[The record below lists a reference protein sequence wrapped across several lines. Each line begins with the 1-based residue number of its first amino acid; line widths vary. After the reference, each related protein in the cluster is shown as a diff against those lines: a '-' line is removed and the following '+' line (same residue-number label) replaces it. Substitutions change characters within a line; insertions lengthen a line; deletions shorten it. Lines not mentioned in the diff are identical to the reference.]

1 MGGLWMIYPVL
12 SKRFDFE
19 LVITFNHLSKHVMFG
34 FVKKIFNRSESADSV
49 VSGKDPGTE
58 APASASASASADAS
72 GHDAL
77 TQEIAI
83 PLNEILDQFPDEAKS
98 IIIGVPSSDVFVF
111 LPRLRVTS
119 QLAKGQVKLT
129 VGEVRQL
136 SPAGVFK
143 NDVSQDEV
151 FLVIPFP
158 LIIQRLK
165 AKNPPKESSRLGVIT
180 PISHTASQ
188 PVSAPV
194 VSLPAEAKS
203 EEPIISPPKFQAPVS
218 GMIPGSIPPP
228 VGPPKAGSGIPV
240 SPIAASLED
249 DNDDFG
255 SLFKAVSKAPGAK
268 EIQEKG
274 SFDSNSDSDLDSGL
288 DTLPEPEPEPK
299 LDLDLPISFGNKT
312 FTTPKGP
319 ISPISPIAND
329 VPSEA
334 PAAKLSFGDGS
345 DDDFSFAAAPPPGAY
360 SSAADALKST
370 PSPTGGFSVPA
381 PPAAPAPVAPPP
393 PPAAISNSGT
403 LDFTLSDLWK
413 SWPENLKSGILSH
426 EKATLSIPV
435 KSLTPILQRGKAVFT
450 WLETKDWFNPSIG
463 HTLMGQ
469 EDKTELQF
477 PMELLVP
484 AYMKSL
490 KGGASAKPLNPPE
503 MDSIPDLFGSR
514 PQMVSSSA
522 PEAQSVNDPGSSDE
536 QASPADGL
544 LVPAK
549 LVQEALK
556 LSEVI
561 GAFLASSDG
570 LLIHGELPDSM
581 KKETFAAFIPQIYD
595 RVSKYTKELRLGELN
610 YLSLSIGET
619 GMLILK
625 SSEIYFAALGQQGKP
640 LPLEALGGLM
650 QRLKT
655 N

>member
-249 DNDDFG
+249 DDDDFG

-288 DTLPEPEPEPK
+288 DTLPEPEPEPEPK

-345 DDDFSFAAAPPPGAY
+345 DDDFSFAAPPPPGAY

-381 PPAAPAPVAPPP
+381 PPAAPAPVAP

-450 WLETKDWFNPSIG
+450 WLETKDWFNG
-463 HTLMGQ
+463 T
-469 EDKTELQF
+469 
-477 PMELLVP
+477 
-484 AYMKSL
+484 A
-490 KGGASAKPLNPPE
+490 
-503 MDSIPDLFGSR
+503 GS
-514 PQMVSSSA
+514 
-522 PEAQSVNDPGSSDE
+522 
-536 QASPADGL
+536 GL
-544 LVPAK
+544 H
-549 LVQEALK
+549 EIIERR
-556 LSEVI
+556 S
-561 GAFLASSDG
+561 FC
-570 LLIHGELPDSM
+570 
-581 KKETFAAFIPQIYD
+581 ETA
-595 RVSKYTKELRLGELN
+595 
-610 YLSLSIGET
+610 
-619 GMLILK
+619 
-625 SSEIYFAALGQQGKP
+625 
-640 LPLEALGGLM
+640 
-650 QRLKT
+650 
-655 N
+655 

>member
-1 MGGLWMIYPVL
+1 
-12 SKRFDFE
+12 
-19 LVITFNHLSKHVMFG
+19 MFG
-34 FVKKIFNRSESADSV
+34 FVKKIFNRSASSPSV
-49 VSGKDPGTE
+49 VSGKAPVAE
-58 APASASASASADAS
+58 AQVSADVL

-77 TQEIAI
+77 NQEIAI
-83 PLNEILDQFPDEAKS
+83 PLKEMLDQFPDEAKS
-98 IIIGVPSSDVFVF
+98 IITGAPSSDVFVF
-111 LPRLRVTS
+111 LPRIRVTS

-143 NDVSQDEV
+143 NEASQDEV
-151 FLVIPFP
+151 FVVIPFP

-165 AKNPPKESSRLGVIT
+165 AKNPPKESSRLGSIT
-180 PISHTASQ
+180 PIRRGAESVAAPAVALQ
-188 PVSAPV
+188 PEAKSKDPIVSAPQ
-194 VSLPAEAKS
+194 
-203 EEPIISPPKFQAPVS
+203 FQAPVS
-218 GMIPGSIPPP
+218 DVIPGITPPP

-240 SPIAASLED
+240 SPIAASLADEE
-249 DNDDFG
+249 DDFG

-274 SFDSNSDSDLDSGL
+274 SADSDSDSDSGL
-288 DTLPEPEPEPK
+288 GRMPEPEPEAK
-299 LDLDLPISFGNKT
+299 LDLDVPISFGNKS
-312 FTTPKGP
+312 FTAPKGP
-319 ISPISPIAND
+319 ISPISSNVSDSPPKTAT
-329 VPSEA
+329 
-334 PAAKLSFGDGS
+334 AKLSFGDGN
-345 DDDFSFAAAPPPGAY
+345 DDDFSFAPPPPPGAY
-360 SSAADALKST
+360 SSAADALKSAR
-370 PSPTGGFSVPA
+370 SPMGGFPPPA
-381 PPAAPAPVAPPP
+381 PPATPVPSAPAPVAAPTPTP
-393 PPAAISNSGT
+393 TSDSGT

-463 HTLMGQ
+463 HSLMGQ
-469 EDKTELQF
+469 EDKTSLQF

-484 AYMKSL
+484 AYMESQ
-490 KGGASAKPLNPPE
+490 KGGSAGKPLTSPA

-514 PQMVSSSA
+514 PQPVSSSA
-522 PEAQSVNDPGSSDE
+522 PKSQSTGDQVGSDDRGSE
-536 QASPADGL
+536 SGGL
-544 LVPAK
+544 LTPSK
-549 LVQEALK
+549 FVQEALK

-619 GMLILK
+619 SMLILK
-625 SSEIYFAALGQQGKP
+625 SSEFYFAALGQQGKP
-640 LPLEALGGLM
+640 LPLEALAGLM

>member
-1 MGGLWMIYPVL
+1 MIYPVL

-34 FVKKIFNRSESADSV
+34 FVKKIFNRSESAESV
-49 VSGKDPGTE
+49 VSRKDPGTE
-58 APASASASASADAS
+58 APASADAS

-77 TQEIAI
+77 NQEIAI
-83 PLNEILDQFPDEAKS
+83 PLKEMLDQFPDEAKS
-98 IIIGVPSSDVFVF
+98 IVIGVPSSDVFVF

-136 SPAGVFK
+136 SPEGVFK
-143 NDVSQDEV
+143 NETSQDEV
-151 FLVIPFP
+151 FVVIPFP

-165 AKNPPKESSRLGVIT
+165 AKNPPKQSSRLGAIT
-180 PISHTASQ
+180 PVRNTAAPVATPVPPMQPEVKPAEPIVSVPQ
-188 PVSAPV
+188 IQDPVSD
-194 VSLPAEAKS
+194 K
-203 EEPIISPPKFQAPVS
+203 IS
-218 GMIPGSIPPP
+218 GSIPPP
-228 VGPPKAGSGIPV
+228 GAPPRAGTGIPV
-240 SPIAASLED
+240 SPIAASLEGEE
-249 DNDDFG
+249 DDFA
-255 SLFKAVSKAPGAK
+255 SLFNAASKAPGA
-268 EIQEKG
+268 EEVQEKG
-274 SFDSNSDSDLDSGL
+274 SADSDSDSGL
-288 DTLPEPEPEPK
+288 GALSEPEAK
-299 LDLDLPISFGNKT
+299 LDLDVPISFGNKA
-312 FTTPKGP
+312 FTAPKGP

-329 VPSEA
+329 TPSKA
-334 PAAKLSFGDGS
+334 STSKLSFGDGS
-345 DDDFSFAAAPPPGAY
+345 DDDFSFAPPPPPGAY
-360 SSAADALKST
+360 SSPADALKSAH
-370 PSPTGGFSVPA
+370 SPMSGFSVPA
-381 PPAAPAPVAPPP
+381 PPAAPSPPAPVAA
-393 PPAAISNSGT
+393 PASASDSGT

-413 SWPENLKSGILSH
+413 NWPESLKSGISSH

-450 WLETKDWFNPSIG
+450 WLETKDWFKPSIG

-484 AYMKSL
+484 AYMKSQ
-490 KGGASAKPLNPPE
+490 KGGIPGKPLSHPE

-514 PQMVSSSA
+514 PQVVSSSG
-522 PEAQSVNDPGSSDE
+522 PEAPSADAQVSSDDHE
-536 QASPADGL
+536 GVQSEGL
-544 LVPAK
+544 LAPAK
-549 LVQEALK
+549 FVQEALK

-625 SSEIYFAALGQQGKP
+625 SSEFYFAALGQQGKP

>member
-1 MGGLWMIYPVL
+1 MDGLWLIYPVL
-12 SKRFDFE
+12 SKKFDFE
-19 LVITFNHLSKHVMFG
+19 LGITFNHLSKIVMFG

-58 APASASASASADAS
+58 APASADAS

-77 TQEIAI
+77 SQEIAI

-98 IIIGVPSSDVFVF
+98 IIIGDPSSDVFVF

-165 AKNPPKESSRLGVIT
+165 AKNPLKESSRLGVIT
-180 PISHTASQ
+180 PISYTAAE

-194 VSLPAEAKS
+194 VSLPREAKA
-203 EEPIISPPKFQAPVS
+203 EEPIISPPKKFQAPVS

-228 VGPPKAGSGIPV
+228 GGPPKAGSGIPV

-249 DNDDFG
+249 DDDFG

-274 SFDSNSDSDLDSGL
+274 SFDSDLDSDIDL
-288 DTLPEPEPEPK
+288 DTLPAPEPDPVPVPEPK

-312 FTTPKGP
+312 FTPPKGP

-329 VPSEA
+329 IPSEA

-345 DDDFSFAAAPPPGAY
+345 DDDFSFAPPPPPGAY
-360 SSAADALKST
+360 SSAADALESAHFPK
-370 PSPTGGFSVPA
+370 GGFSVPA
-381 PPAAPAPVAPPP
+381 PSSPP
-393 PPAAISNSGT
+393 PPAPAPAISDSET

-469 EDKTELQF
+469 EDKALLQF

-484 AYMKSL
+484 AYMKSQ
-490 KGGASAKPLNPPE
+490 KGGSSAKPLSPPE

-514 PQMVSSSA
+514 PQLVSSSA
-522 PEAQSVNDPGSSDE
+522 PEAQSADDRGSSDD
-536 QASPADGL
+536 QAPQADGL